1 MSLDRLRNCPRCDE
15 LFVYSTRDIC
25 PQCIKKVEREYELCA
40 QFLRKK
46 ENRSSSITEMSEK
59 TGVTVYQITEFI
71 REKRLMV
78 DHAPNLGYSCEGCG
92 QLIRSGRLCTGCT
105 TDWKKAAKELDPK
118 KEVQEEKKK
127 ESGYIINH
135 HSSKSLF

>member
-25 PQCIKKVEREYELCA
+25 PQCIKKVEREFEMCA
-40 QFLRKK
+40 QFLRNK

-71 REKRLMV
+71 REKRLMI
-78 DHAPNLGYSCEGCG
+78 DHAPNLGYTCEGCSAM
-92 QLIRSGRLCTGCT
+92 IRTGRLCSDCT
-105 TDWKKAAKELDPK
+105 NKWKKAVDELDPK
-118 KEVQEEKKK
+118 KGEEEVDKPK
-127 ESGYIINH
+127 SGYFISQN
-135 HSSKSLF
+135 KSRNLF